1 MLGDPV
7 ECREHA
13 VRCAQLATQANTEM
27 LKAHF
32 VELSRT
38 WEILANEFE
47 RDQSLAIA
55 SNDVT
60 PSIHS

>member
-1 MLGDPV
+1 MPGDPE

-32 VELSRT
+32 VGLSRT

-47 RDQSLAIA
+47 RNQSLALA
-55 SNDVT
+55 SNDAT